1 MAIHDGRRLLALIP
15 HPDDEA
21 YSMAG
26 LLAQAARDG
35 AAVFVICATSGEAGY
50 DHTTPDA
57 TPNDIASTRELEL
70 THSCRIL
77 GLPPPRFMGWPDG
90 GVADLPLAQA
100 VADLAHVV
108 ELVQPHVVASLGAD
122 GAYGHA
128 DHIALWRFIWALLS
142 NRAAGQDPVRWLSA
156 AFPAALF
163 DAQRR
168 RMAQGRDARQL
179 VPPTGAP
186 AVSAE
191 IEVRLGSLRDRKLD
205 AIAAHRSQ
213 LPDQDPRSLFPPG
226 TVDAL
231 LDVERFHL
239 EAGPALPPR
248 ASDPFAG
255 LTAPA

>member
-26 LLAQAARDG
+26 LLAQAASDG
-35 AAVFVICATSGEAGY
+35 AVVFVISATSGEAGY

-57 TPNDIASTRELEL
+57 RPNDIAATRELEL
-70 THSCRIL
+70 TQSCRIL

-168 RMAQGRDARQL
+168 RMAQGRDTRQL

-186 AVSAE
+186 AVSTE

-213 LPDQDPRSLFPPG
+213 LPDQDPRSLFPLG